1 MSLFLFIFLEL
12 MVAFLVFA
20 LLSKKFEIKFDIMQV
35 VIHII
40 VIVSISISRV
50 TGFLS
55 EAISV
60 DLAHLYSKEKV
71 KENHYVYPSA
81 GMNRM
86 LTLWTFEIISFSVYF
101 CFLVWLLLVI
111 ESVGKKTKDEKKK
124 K

>member
-1 MSLFLFIFLEL
+1 

-20 LLSKKFEIKFDIMQV
+20 LLSKKFQIKFDIKQV

-60 DLAHLYSKEKV
+60 NLAHLYSKEKV
-71 KENHYVYPSA
+71 KENHYIYPTA
-81 GMNRM
+81 
-86 LTLWTFEIISFSVYF
+86 
-101 CFLVWLLLVI
+101 
-111 ESVGKKTKDEKKK
+111 
-124 K
+124 